1 MTIGW
6 KMKLMKDVSCS
17 TANSK
22 LIWAVLK
29 PHIYIKVG
37 LYIPIPLYILVNV
50 ASQSY
55 HFRQLRSILFF
66 IPPAFLSFAS
76 FRHIFLSHSCIFR
89 VYFVLYLLCSGHSCY
104 YPLQFVLLSS
114 DISMTFLSQS
124 SVFVFHSSCVRAKY
138 IRGFLLRM
146 RDEFYFV
153 SIRIP
158 FVCNFGIVWVG
169 HKALYNRCF
178 PHDIASNAPFIVCPK
193 TISILCMI
201 P

>member
-1 MTIGW
+1 MVSNDERCPDIGTLQ
-6 KMKLMKDVSCS
+6 KKKRKR
-17 TANSK
+17 N
-22 LIWAVLK
+22 K
-29 PHIYIKVG
+29 PDIN
-37 LYIPIPLYILVNV
+37 LNDSLVTV

-55 HFRQLRSILFF
+55 HFRQLRSIFFF

-158 FVCNFGIVWVG
+158 FV
-169 HKALYNRCF
+169 
-178 PHDIASNAPFIVCPK
+178 
-193 TISILCMI
+193 
-201 P
+201 